1 MASMAGAA
9 GGDFL
14 AVFVPGVNPT
24 ALAAGE
30 GVAGCRQDFAHVAYR
45 KGVQF
50 LALSIVGIVPAAV
63 LDDIE

>member
-1 MASMAGAA
+1 MLVHGNQCREVKAAWRGQGVASMAGAA

-30 GVAGCRQDFAHVAYR
+30 GITRGIEDLAHIAHAE
-45 KGVQF
+45 GV
-50 LALSIVGIVPAAV
+50 
-63 LDDIE
+63 